1 MNYTLDFESNLMVPM
16 FQEAH
21 PIDGL
26 GPETKPSATK
36 YLTCCAADIG
46 RLGRVLKFLG
56 LAEASTDSALG
67 WRPTA
72 DLLRIIA
79 RQLVARPAR
88 PSQKQATAKER
99 KVVES
104 LFQLAG
110 GESTEYVEED
120 FVFCVLNCLGL
131 LRLDGVGDCKPT
143 RLLQETVEAIFD
155 R

>member
-1 MNYTLDFESNLMVPM
+1 MTDTLDIESNLMVTM
-16 FQEAH
+16 LQEVH
-21 PIDGL
+21 PIASL
-26 GPETKPSATK
+26 GTETEPSATK
-36 YLTCCAADIG
+36 YLTCCAADIE

-67 WRPTA
+67 WKPTA

-79 RQLVARPAR
+79 RQLAARPAR

-99 KVVES
+99 KVVGS
-104 LFQLAG
+104 LFQLA
-110 GESTEYVEED
+110 GESTEYVEEN

-143 RLLQETVEAIFD
+143 RLLQET
-155 R
+155 